1 MPFVSA
7 SITRRMVKMADEKLY
22 GIHPV
27 LEALQEERRSISRIF
42 VSRQRRDPSV
52 QRLLGLAAQ
61 RSIPVVEVDRAQL
74 QQLSGNGTHQGV
86 VALVKP
92 LPSPSWSEVLASLKT
107 TLGPQTVLCLDNVTD
122 VGNFAALIRSAAAF
136 GVQTILLPRHEAVSV
151 TATVAKRSAGAL
163 ERMGIVRVGNL
174 VQALE
179 ALKQDGFWV
188 YGADTQGTTAVAQM
202 DWPERLVLVLGA
214 EGRGIRRLVRQYCD
228 GFIRIPMH
236 AAMNS
241 LNVATAGAI
250 ILAYCWDYRTVS
262 ISAQTLHE
270 ERVR

>member
-1 MPFVSA
+1 MS
-7 SITRRMVKMADEKLY
+7 DEKLY
-22 GIHPV
+22 GIHPI

-42 VSRQRRDPSV
+42 MSRQRRDPGV
-52 QRLLGLAAQ
+52 QRLLALAAQ
-61 RSIPVVEVDRAQL
+61 RGIPVVEVERSQL
-74 QQLSGNGTHQGV
+74 QQLLGNGAHQGV
-86 VALVKP
+86 VALAKP
-92 LPSPSWSEVLASLKT
+92 LTHPSWPEVLASLKT
-107 TLGPQTVLCLDNVTD
+107 TPGPQTVLCLDNVTD

-151 TATVAKRSAGAL
+151 TPAVAKRSSGAL
-163 ERMGIVRVGNL
+163 ERMGIVRVGNM

-188 YGADTQGTTAVAQM
+188 YGADTQATTTVAQM

-214 EGRGIRRLVRQYCD
+214 EGSGIRRLVRQYCD

-250 ILAYCWDYRTVS
+250 ILAYCWDHRTVE
-262 ISAQTLHE
+262 IGTHAVHE
-270 ERVR
+270 ERAR